1 MKIGQRIKINRV
13 GGGVYFYG
21 VITGESVDVFN
32 NSRVYIIAIDGQ
44 RGEYGAHPESLT
56 ITRKKRKPTTDKTE
70 EQ

>member
-13 GGGVYFYG
+13 GGGISYG
-21 VITGESVDVFN
+21 VITGESVDVFD
-32 NSRVYIIAIDGQ
+32 NSRVYIIAIDGLH
-44 RGEYGAHPESLT
+44 GEYAAHPESLT